1 MPLPFKRNGMKKVL
15 ILGLLA
21 MGLWAGQYAKLKD
34 GTVIILKDDGTWEK
48 VLTLPKNAE
57 VAPPPQSEKS
67 TAAKPEV
74 DPNAKI
80 YAEHLQGRWESLD
93 GKLVYIVTAD
103 KVVKI
108 ENGKKVTDAYKIKVI
123 DPSKHIFLL
132 NVGEGEKIGPFS
144 FGGYFRKMAFN
155 SDFSELTDYS
165 ASLPTTLKKVRR

>member
-1 MPLPFKRNGMKKVL
+1 MPLPFERNGVKKIVV
-15 ILGLLA
+15 LGLLA

-48 VLTLPKNAE
+48 VQTLPQNAE
-57 VAPPPQSEKS
+57 VAPPPQLEKS
-67 TAAKPEV
+67 ATAKPQV

-108 ENGKKVTDAYKIKVI
+108 ENGKKISDDYQIKVI
-123 DPSKHIFLL
+123 DADKRLFLL

-155 SDFSELTDYS
+155 RDFSELTDYS
-165 ASLPTTLKKVRR
+165 ASIPTKLYKK